1 MVRMGSINTLVKVAY
16 ELKEHQ
22 ERVANRAANG
32 DSLLVYH
39 SLGSGKSLTS
49 LDAAIRKIKAGQDKV
64 RFVVPAPLRQNMRKE
79 MEKHDIPEDIR
90 KKIHI
95 ESYEKVARNPDAY
108 AADGIDFLVMDE
120 AHRIRNEGTARS
132 AAIKKLVGA
141 SKQRMLL
148 TGSPIYNKRT
158 DIASLINAT
167 AGQKI
172 MPDDIDEF
180 DKRYIQYVEKKPGI
194 FMRMMGVEPGVT
206 MDVKNKKEL
215 KDIGHKYI
223 DKYDAKEENP
233 QDFPTT
239 NEKTVEV
246 PMGDKQY
253 ETYRY
258 LEGDIPFHIR
268 LKISHNLPLNKK
280 ESKNLNAFVT
290 GVRQASNTNA
300 AYIKDG
306 SSPEGTK
313 VDKVLSDISERHGDG
328 TGGHRGVVY
337 STYLDSGLKQL
348 SQKLTERGIKHEIFN
363 GSLNDRQR
371 KEMVLRYNN
380 GETPWLLI
388 SSSGTEGLDLKG
400 TRSMHIMEPHF
411 NEQKIKQVLGRG
423 VRYHSHHH
431 LPVEDRNVETIRY
444 VSTRPKLFGKFDRG
458 ISIDQYLTQMSKDK
472 ENLHERILRT
482 MTS

>member
-1 MVRMGSINTLVKVAY
+1 MARTGSINALVKMAY

-22 ERVANRAANG
+22 ERVSSRAASG
-32 DSLLVYH
+32 DNLLVYH

-79 MEKHDIPEDIR
+79 MEKHDIPEEIR

-95 ESYEKVARNPDAY
+95 ESYEKVAKNPEAY
-108 AADGIDFLVMDE
+108 ADGGIDFLVMDE

-148 TGSPIYNKRT
+148 TGSPIYNQRT

-167 AGQKI
+167 AGQKV
-172 MPDDIDEF
+172 MPDNADEF
-180 DKRYIQYVEKKPGI
+180 DKRYIQYVEKNPGLL
-194 FMRMMGVEPGVT
+194 MRMMGVKPGVT
-206 MDVKNKKEL
+206 MELKNKKEL
-215 KDIGHKYI
+215 QAIGHKYI
-223 DKYDAKEENP
+223 DKYDAKVENP

-239 NEKTVEV
+239 TEKVVEV
-246 PMGDKQY
+246 PMGEKQY
-253 ETYRY
+253 DTYRY

-268 LKISHNLPLNKK
+268 LKISHNLPLDKK
-280 ESKNLNAFVT
+280 ESKDLNAFVT

-300 AYIKDG
+300 AYLKDG
-306 SSPEGTK
+306 SDPEGTK
-313 VDKVLSDISERHGDG
+313 ITKIVSDVSERHGDG
-328 TGGHRGVVY
+328 TKGHKGVVY

-348 SQKLTERGIKHEIFN
+348 SQQLTQRGIKHETFN
-363 GSLNDRQR
+363 GSLNDKQR
-371 KEMVLRYNN
+371 REMVLRYNN
-380 GETPWLLI
+380 GETPWLLV

-423 VRYHSHHH
+423 DRYHSHHH
-431 LPVEDRNVETIRY
+431 LPVQDRNVETLRY
-444 VSTRPKLFGKFDRG
+444 ISTRPKLFGKFDRG
-458 ISIDQYLTQMSKDK
+458 ASIDQYLTQMSKDK
-472 ENLHERILRT
+472 ESLHERILRT